1 MGQTT
6 GAKVDTE
13 YFERYWAMGVGRSL
27 RKLGEILAGEKGK
40 TAQGMTRVLQD
51 CSAKNHWQERILQRV
66 QEEADAGRKR
76 MQEQLVRVREEF
88 VTAART
94 DLGRYLDAVIRAPAP
109 TDDEGRPMLGAD
121 GKPLGPSPVFAV
133 DAGTAGAIMRLI
145 QTLAGDPLAERQEIS
160 GPNGTP
166 MGFDF
171 LGQFKELDRDKLRRA
186 VEVLL
191 DGRGDGDGN
200 DADAE

>member
-1 MGQTT
+1 MS
-6 GAKVDTE
+6 AVKHE
-13 YFERYWAMGVGRSL
+13 AYFEKYWAMGVGRSL
-27 RKLGEILAGEKGK
+27 HKLAEQIVAERGDVTVDGMRVTLERMS
-40 TAQGMTRVLQD
+40 AQR
-51 CSAKNHWQERILQRV
+51 HWQERILQRV

-191 DGRGDGDGN
+191 DGRGDGDGDN